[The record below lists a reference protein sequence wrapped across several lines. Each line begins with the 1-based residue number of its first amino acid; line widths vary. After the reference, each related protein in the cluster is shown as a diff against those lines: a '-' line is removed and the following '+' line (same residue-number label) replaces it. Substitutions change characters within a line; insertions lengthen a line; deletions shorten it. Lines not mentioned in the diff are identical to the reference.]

1 MSLRSLPLLSLLA
14 ALPAAAWAD
23 APQVMTDFGP
33 THSIVTTLMQGVGT
47 PDVLLAPGDDP
58 HDFTLRPSQART
70 LSQADL
76 VIWVGASLTPWLV
89 DPLENLAGDAA
100 HLSLLET
107 EGWNLLPFRDL
118 DEAMGHDDHA
128 EHGDH
133 DDHEDHGEHAEHGD
147 HDDHEGHDDHAEHD
161 DHDDHAGHDHGEFD
175 PHAWLAPTVVSVWA
189 DAVAQALIAQDAE
202 NAEQYAANLAAFQ
215 TDLTTLSAELAAIA
229 TQIDGTQIILPHDS
243 FQYFEVGV
251 GLTPA
256 GFISNSEDAD
266 PGPGHLRELREM
278 VEAGDVACVLHESPT
293 DAEWAAVLIENTA
306 AQTAMVDATDRAGVG
321 YIAMMT
327 NLATTLRDCAN

>member
-1 MSLRSLPLLSLLA
+1 MSLRSLPLLSLLT

-23 APQVMTDFGP
+23 APQVMTDIGP

-76 VIWVGASLTPWLV
+76 MIWVGASLTPWLV

-118 DEAMGHDDHA
+118 DEAMGHDDHV
-128 EHGDH
+128 E
-133 DDHEDHGEHAEHGD
+133 
-147 HDDHEGHDDHAEHD
+147 HDDHAKHG

-175 PHAWLAPTVVSVWA
+175 PHAWLDPTVVSVWA
-189 DAVAQALIAQDAE
+189 DAVAQALIVQDAE

-215 TDLTTLSAELAAIA
+215 TNLTTLSAELAAIA

-278 VEAGDVACVLHESPT
+278 VEAGDVTCVLHESPT